1 MKKSF
6 NHLSWVVVYYDCN
19 AQKIKPYDILKSRED
34 FIKQL
39 KKRCA
44 TKEEFSERMR
54 GEMMYR
60 YWSKCE
66 WELII
71 EIDENDHIWL
81 KPWVGC
87 RDPENCNIDVTD
99 WENGFDW
106 RKFAKKHIGDQVYRN
121 KAKIDVYD
129 QLRWRW
135 DEFIDYCW
143 YTRLRYERDDAKFHR
158 EL

>member
-6 NHLSWVVVYYDCN
+6 NHLSWIVVYYDFN
-19 AQKIKPYDILKSRED
+19 AQKIKSYDILKSRED
-34 FIKQL
+34 FIKKL
-39 KKRCA
+39 KKKCA
-44 TKEEFSERMR
+44 TREEFSERMR

-87 RDPENCNIDVTD
+87 RDPENCSFGNIDSLVKIPTTVKAPSVT
-99 WENGFDW
+99 NPFNQT
-106 RKFAKKHIGDQVYRN
+106 K
-121 KAKIDVYD
+121 
-129 QLRWRW
+129 
-135 DEFIDYCW
+135 
-143 YTRLRYERDDAKFHR
+143 
-158 EL
+158 